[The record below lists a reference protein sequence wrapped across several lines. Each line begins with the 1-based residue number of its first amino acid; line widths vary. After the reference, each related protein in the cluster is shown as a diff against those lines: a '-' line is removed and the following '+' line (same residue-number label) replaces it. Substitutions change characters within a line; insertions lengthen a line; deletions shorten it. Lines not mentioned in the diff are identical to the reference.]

1 MKKKID
7 ARYCLFKE
15 LVLIKDTFVKRV
27 CHLKMLLLWKIYKK
41 KLRSSDGRDKIKFI
55 TATFLT
61 REFQI

>member
-1 MKKKID
+1 MKDIV
-7 ARYCLFKE
+7 YFKE
-15 LVLIKDTFVKRV
+15 LVLIKDTFVKKV
-27 CHLKMLLLWKIYKK
+27 CHLNPLLLWKIYKK